1 MTAPATPQLPPDP
14 GPAGAAA
21 SSPAEQRRSAREEKT
36 KAEVAKLVAETKA
49 LTSFWGRLFEAV
61 KSIGAVLAAVL
72 AGYAALTTYRVTQL
86 ETAQAEAKLAAVKTE
101 LKSANDAVVVA
112 NKEVATKKAEAV
124 KAESDKKKAQD
135 QLAAIETKLGQD
147 QEKARLAESRLGDVR
162 KQVANN
168 SSIPEPARAA
178 IREGLNGVSAT
189 LGSNTKVPDHADVW
203 RAAEKYSKSNDA
215 QAVQQAS
222 KILDEAAGH
231 LWEAASGIQAKE
243 MPSFP
248 LSTTGGMFDPTK
260 QRTERWYAFLKPGHG
275 SPTYW
280 IKYEIKIE
288 NNFIVFREI
297 NDGVVYYKT
306 PISSPTYGEPF
317 VERIKSS
324 MAAQLKDEMNRPD

>member
-1 MTAPATPQLPPDP
+1 
-14 GPAGAAA
+14 
-21 SSPAEQRRSAREEKT
+21 
-36 KAEVAKLVAETKA
+36 
-49 LTSFWGRLFEAV
+49 
-61 KSIGAVLAAVL
+61 
-72 AGYAALTTYRVTQL
+72 
-86 ETAQAEAKLAAVKTE
+86 
-101 LKSANDAVVVA
+101 
-112 NKEVATKKAEAV
+112 
-124 KAESDKKKAQD
+124 
-135 QLAAIETKLGQD
+135 
-147 QEKARLAESRLGDVR
+147 
-162 KQVANN
+162 
-168 SSIPEPARAA
+168 
-178 IREGLNGVSAT
+178 
-189 LGSNTKVPDHADVW
+189 
-203 RAAEKYSKSNDA
+203 
-215 QAVQQAS
+215 
-222 KILDEAAGH
+222 
-231 LWEAASGIQAKE
+231 